1 MLKTTRIMLEPIG
14 EYVRLK
20 SQPEGY
26 TEPTQHW
33 MECYNRWADA
43 SGEYYEQWNTEFE
56 KLYPEYVYSKFVEDM
71 PEYVAYISDRIP
83 AAWNVVNKGQIILKS
98 VTNYMSDWH
107 WY

>member
-1 MLKTTRIMLEPIG
+1 MLEPIG
-14 EYVRLK
+14 EYFRLK
-20 SQPEGY
+20 PQPEGY

-56 KLYPEYVYSKFVEDM
+56 KLYPEYVYSKFIEDM
-71 PEYVAYISDRIP
+71 PEYDAYISERIP

-98 VTNYMSDWH
+98 VTNYTSDWH